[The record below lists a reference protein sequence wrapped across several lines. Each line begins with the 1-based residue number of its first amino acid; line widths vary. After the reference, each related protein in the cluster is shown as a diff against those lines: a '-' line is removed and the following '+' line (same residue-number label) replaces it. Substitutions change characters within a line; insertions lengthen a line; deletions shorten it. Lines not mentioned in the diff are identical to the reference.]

1 VKQRISGDGLH
12 GCKSIDNI
20 TCYME
25 PLILIKSY
33 CIFSMLTNSWG
44 NQMKQPIP
52 GKGAEILWVT
62 SYVGKFFSKV

>member
-1 VKQRISGDGLH
+1 MKQWISGDGLH

-25 PLILIKSY
+25 PLILVKSY

-52 GKGAEILWVT
+52 GKGAEILWVMKHGGQ
-62 SYVGKFFSKV
+62 VFQ